1 MREANGKSV
10 SPSCFY
16 AFRLL
21 LNEIRRFTLVSNK
34 NSILRSNNAIT
45 AAGLAQAADSA
56 LRAVA

>member
-1 MREANGKSV
+1 MREATGKNV
-10 SPSCFY
+10 SPSCLY

-34 NSILRSNNAIT
+34 NFILRSNNAT
-45 AAGLAQAADSA
+45 AAGLTQAADSA